1 MISAMI
7 YHLATQ
13 KGHSHGLF
21 LTIYI
26 GKPIV
31 KGIILFFNLAYII
44 EAWEKGKCL
53 RGIVA
58 LIFLCLIDL
67 YFMLY
72 TLQTFLPVDLTMNQ
86 YFCSKYL
93 VFFVRKSLLVASEG
107 KNCFWFTESKFQSN
121 ILDVIDYRYTP
132 AIEEHSWLS
141 STTLWNQCIDAADI

>member
-26 GKPIV
+26 GKPTV

-58 LIFLCLIDL
+58 LIFLSYWSVFHAL
-67 YFMLY
+67 YITNIPPSWPDNESVL
-72 TLQTFLPVDLTMNQ
+72 LQQ
-86 YFCSKYL
+86 ISC
-93 VFFVRKSLLVASEG
+93 FFVRKSLLVASEG

-132 AIEEHSWLS
+132 AIKEHSWLS

>member
-44 EAWEKGKCL
+44 EVWEKGKCL

-72 TLQTFLPVDLTMNQ
+72 TLQTFLPVDLTQNQ
-86 YFCSKYL
+86 SFCSKYL
-93 VFFVRKSLLVASEG
+93 VFLLEKVFLLHLKAS
-107 KNCFWFTESKFQSN
+107 FWFTESKFQSN
-121 ILDVIDYRYTP
+121 ILDVIDYRYTQ
-132 AIEEHSWLS
+132 AIKEHSWLS